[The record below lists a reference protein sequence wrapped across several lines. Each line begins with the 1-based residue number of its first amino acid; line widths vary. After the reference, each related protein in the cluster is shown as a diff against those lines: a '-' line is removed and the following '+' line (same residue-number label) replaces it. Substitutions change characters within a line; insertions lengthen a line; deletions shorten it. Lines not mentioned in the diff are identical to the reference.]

1 MIHDFT
7 IETLNDL
14 IEACKDGE
22 QDFLLCAK
30 HTESDELR
38 QRFMVR
44 AIRSKNAAIEL
55 QAHVVEFGGKG
66 EVGGSAAGA
75 LHRGWLKVRGAVL
88 SHDDQ
93 DWIEECSRTEVLL
106 LTRYRSAM
114 QGITLPAQVQITVER
129 QYHAWQHVH
138 HQMRTLYALIKAP
151 QRTHAS

>member
-1 MIHDFT
+1 MTDDFT
-7 IETLNDL
+7 LEILNDL

-22 QDFLLCAK
+22 QDFLLCAR
-30 HTESDELR
+30 HTESEELR

-44 AIRSKNAAIEL
+44 STRCRNAAIEL
-55 QAHVVEFGGKG
+55 QAHVVEYGGRG
-66 EVGGSAAGA
+66 EVGVSAAGA

-88 SHDDQ
+88 SRDDR

-114 QGITLPAQVQITVER
+114 QSAILPGGVQITVER

-138 HQMRTLYALIKAP
+138 HQMRTLYSLIKVP
-151 QRTHAS
+151 H